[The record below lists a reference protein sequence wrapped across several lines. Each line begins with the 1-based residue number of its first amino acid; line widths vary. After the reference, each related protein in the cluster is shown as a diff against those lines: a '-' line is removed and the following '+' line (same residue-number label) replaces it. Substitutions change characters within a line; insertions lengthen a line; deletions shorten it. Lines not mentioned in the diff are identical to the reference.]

1 VGRFRREDLLRY
13 FRSAYRPGTMVIAA
27 AGRLQHGEVR
37 RLVEE
42 RFGGLAPGGRTRHG
56 SAPHAVRRLV
66 RRSKR
71 ELEQVHLC
79 VGVPAPS
86 QVHPDRY
93 GVYVLSTIL
102 GGSLSSRL
110 FQEVREKRGLAYSI
124 SSGVSAY
131 ADAGIFNIYAGT
143 GLGQVDEVLRLVRE
157 ALVRMREE
165 PVPADELRRSKDHL
179 KGGLVLALESTGSR
193 MSQLARQ
200 EIAFGRLL
208 PLDEVLDGI
217 EAVSVDDIL
226 RLAGELFRGD
236 LHASLLGNLGR
247 YRPRP
252 ALLRL

>member
-1 VGRFRREDLLRY
+1 
-13 FRSAYRPGTMVIAA
+13 
-27 AGRLQHGEVR
+27 
-37 RLVEE
+37 
-42 RFGGLAPGGRTRHG
+42 
-56 SAPHAVRRLV
+56 VRRLV